1 MYNVFSGS
9 YKPEDVTFLLKRVE
23 MAPTDVNEKERAI
36 QSGQKHYSEMLSIE
50 KTPDERYM
58 QLFYRALRDN
68 QVVFARH
75 VASLARS
82 LAARPGKEVVLVSLA
97 RAGTPVGVLLHRG
110 LQHLG
115 RASMHYSISI
125 IRDRGIDGVA
135 LDYILERHEDA
146 DVVFIDG
153 WTGKGAISS
162 ELHKSVTEYNQSRGS
177 HIDPALVVVAD
188 LAGVAALAATADDYL
203 IPSSILNAIISGL
216 VSRTVLN
223 DEYVGPGDFHA
234 CVFYEEKR
242 NEDLSQLFVDVI
254 GALVCQALDN
264 PQHSPLCSWNEAT
277 RGELKEVSDA
287 FVAEAMKRY
296 VVTDR
301 NRIKPGV
308 GESTRALLRR
318 VPDRLIVRQ
327 RDLQEVQHLLELAT
341 QQNVIVEVESAM
353 PYKAAVIIKTLGD

>member
-1 MYNVFSGS
+1 MNKPFSGS
-9 YKPEDVTFLLKRVE
+9 YRPEDVTFLLKRID
-23 MAPTDVNEKERAI
+23 MAPTDVAEKEHAI
-36 QSGQKHYSEMLSIE
+36 QSGRRHYSEMLSIE
-50 KTPDERYM
+50 KTPDQRYM
-58 QLFYRALRDN
+58 KLFNRALRDN

-82 LAARPGKEVVLVSLA
+82 LACRPGKEVVLVSLA

-110 LQHLG
+110 LEHLG
-115 RASMHYSISI
+115 RASVHYSISI
-125 IRDRGIDGVA
+125 IRDRGIDAVA
-135 LDYILERHEDA
+135 LDYILERHADA

-162 ELHKSVTEYNQSRGS
+162 ELHKSVTEYNQSRGVN
-177 HIDPALVVVAD
+177 IDPALVVVAD
-188 LAGVAALAATADDYL
+188 LAGVAALAATSDDYL

-223 DEYVGPGDFHA
+223 DEYVGEGDFHA

-242 NEDLSQLFVDVI
+242 AEDLSCLFVDVI
-254 GALVCQALDN
+254 GALVCEALDN
-264 PQHSPLCSWNEAT
+264 PEHSPLCSWNETT
-277 RGELKEVSDA
+277 RSALKQVSDA
-287 FVAEAMKRY
+287 FVADAMERY
-296 VVTDR
+296 AVTDR

-327 RDLQEVQHLLELAT
+327 LDLPEVQHLCELAKK
-341 QQNVIVEVESAM
+341 QNVVVEVEPAM